1 MSDKSLAR
9 RTKAKVIFDGADIS
23 KDLESYLLQ
32 IEYVDNDEDDADTI
46 SIKVQDRDSIW
57 TSKWLGAM
65 WEAGKAMSIQAV
77 ISACNW
83 KSNGGD
89 SVLDCGAFELDNVSA
104 SGPPNTITIKGTSAP
119 YNCTL
124 QQTQHSKSWE
134 AYDLKKI
141 AGEIAGNAGMAL
153 QYLPK
158 PVPSY
163 ERVEQYRC
171 SDIMFLKKLCQD
183 AGFSVKVCNK
193 IIVIFEQKEYESKGP
208 VRTFK
213 KGDGTYTKYKLY
225 TNETQTYALCRV
237 YYNNDGT
244 LIEWTQKAEDYDP
257 KNNSNQKLEINQKV
271 GTVEE
276 AKALAKEML
285 RLYNKFA
292 FEAQFTCPGDTSL
305 VAGATF
311 QVSGFGKFDGKYL
324 IKTAQHTVSGSGGYV
339 TTVKGQKALGAD
351 SGGGGGGGSSEM
363 SAEQID
369 QLATEVIRGDWGA
382 GQERKDKMAEA
393 GYDYQAVQDRV
404 NEIIYG

>member
-1 MSDKSLAR
+1 MSDKSMAR
-9 RTKAKVIFDGADIS
+9 RAKAKVIFDGADIS
-23 KDLESYLLQ
+23 KDLEQYLLQ
-32 IEYVDNDEDDADTI
+32 IEYVDNDEDDADTL
-46 SIKVQDRDSIW
+46 SIKVQDREGVW
-57 TSKWLGAM
+57 QSKWLGAM

-83 KSNGGD
+83 NSTGGD
-89 SVLDCGAFELDNVSA
+89 SVLDCGAFELDAVSA
-104 SGPPNTITIKGTSAP
+104 QGPPNTITIKGTSAP

-134 AYDLKKI
+134 SYDLKKI
-141 AGEIAGNAGMAL
+141 AGEIADNAGMAV

-163 ERVEQYRC
+163 ARVEQYRC

-183 AGFSVKVCNK
+183 AGFSVKICNK
-193 IIVIFEQKEYESKGP
+193 IIVIFEQKEYEVKGP
-208 VRTFK
+208 VRTFS
-213 KGDGTYTKYKLY
+213 KGDGTYTSYKLY
-225 TNETQTYALCRV
+225 TNETQTYALCHV
-237 YYNNDGT
+237 YYNNDGN

-257 KNNSNQKLEINQKV
+257 KNNSNQKLEIQQKV
-271 GTVEE
+271 GSVEE

-292 FEAQFTCPGDTSL
+292 FEAQFTVPGDTSL

-311 QVSGFGKFDGKYL
+311 QISGFGKFDGKYL
-324 IKTAQHTVSGSGGYV
+324 IKTSQHTVSGSGGYV
-339 TTVKGQKALGAD
+339 TTVKGQKALSAD
-351 SGGGGGGGSSEM
+351 SGGDSSGGSGM
-363 SAEQID
+363 SDEQID
-369 QLATEVIRGDWGA
+369 QLAAEVIRGDWGA

-404 NEIIYG
+404 NEIIYR